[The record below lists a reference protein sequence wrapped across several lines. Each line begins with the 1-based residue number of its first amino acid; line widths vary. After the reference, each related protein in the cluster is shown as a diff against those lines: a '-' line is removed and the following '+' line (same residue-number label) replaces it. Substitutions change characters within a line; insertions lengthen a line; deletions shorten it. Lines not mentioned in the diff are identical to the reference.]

1 MRSTRDASRMTF
13 GSAWTRTTVRFFPIH
28 RVHTPDDWFC
38 FELKCARFFT
48 DSLLISTGARL
59 YRAALRL
66 FRSREITAAFFSNQT
81 SMHSRHKCNPSL
93 TQAKM
98 NLYTL
103 AIAVGTLPMM
113 RAIFNNRVTNR
124 VFESPVEKRSIDAA
138 SVDELVKACV
148 N

>member
-1 MRSTRDASRMTF
+1 MTF

-28 RVHTPDDWFC
+28 RVRILDAWYC

-59 YRAALRL
+59 YPAVLRS
-66 FRSREITAAFFSNQT
+66 FRSPGITAAFFSNQT
-81 SMHSRHKCNPSL
+81 PMHSRHKCKPSL

-103 AIAVGTLPMM
+103 AIAVGTLPLTRPMFDH
-113 RAIFNNRVTNR
+113 A
-124 VFESPVEKRSIDAA
+124 
-138 SVDELVKACV
+138 
-148 N
+148 